1 MGICQS
7 IISRR
12 QTSNNHIESI
22 AKPIKQNFNTTI
34 NEDNNNR
41 IIDNTMDYHDP
52 NRDFDDNAFNIYDKT
67 IKDDSS
73 EGKDE
78 TNDTINNRTPALY
91 KYLPNSIKD
100 SSATN
105 NSIINSMN
113 SNQQEELF
121 KKGDIMSS
129 DYFLTKLGAKSNIF
143 SSVINEKG
151 ETPLSESY
159 ASQNN
164 NKKSGYNQIGYI
176 NKSMESKSNYEN
188 RINTSIHG
196 SYADISQSAYLYV
209 PREDQAP
216 AIDIGGISES
226 MLQSD

>member
-12 QTSNNHIESI
+12 QTSNNHIENI

-34 NEDNNNR
+34 NEDNNNNR
-41 IIDNTMDYHDP
+41 IIDNTMEYHDP
-52 NRDFDDNAFNIYDKT
+52 NRDFDDNAFNIYDKN

-78 TNDTINNRTPALY
+78 TKDTINKIPALH
-91 KYLPNSIKD
+91 KYLINSIKD

-143 SSVINEKG
+143 SSAINEKG
-151 ETPLSESY
+151 EAPLSESY

-176 NKSMESKSNYEN
+176 NKSMGSKSNSEN

-196 SYADISQSAYLYV
+196 SYADISLSAYLYV
-209 PREDQAP
+209 PKEDQAP

>member
-7 IISRR
+7 IIGRQ
-12 QTSNNHIESI
+12 QTSNNHMESI

-52 NRDFDDNAFNIYDKT
+52 NRDFDDNAFNIYDKN

-78 TNDTINNRTPALY
+78 TKDTINKIPALY

-143 SSVINEKG
+143 SSAINEKG
-151 ETPLSESY
+151 EAPLSESY

-164 NKKSGYNQIGYI
+164 NNKSGYNQIGYI
-176 NKSMESKSNYEN
+176 NKSMGSKSNSEN

-196 SYADISQSAYLYV
+196 SYAGTSQSAYIYF
-209 PREDQAP
+209 PKEDEP
-216 AIDIGGISES
+216 PITDIGEISES
-226 MLQSD
+226 MLQSN

>member
-52 NRDFDDNAFNIYDKT
+52 NRDFDDNAFNIYDKN

-78 TNDTINNRTPALY
+78 TKDTINKIPALH
-91 KYLPNSIKD
+91 KYLINSIKD

-143 SSVINEKG
+143 SSAINEKG
-151 ETPLSESY
+151 EAPLSESY

-176 NKSMESKSNYEN
+176 NKSMGSKSNYEN

>member
-129 DYFLTKLGAKSNIF
+129 DYFLTKLGTKSNIF
-143 SSVINEKG
+143 SSVTNEKG

-164 NKKSGYNQIGYI
+164 NKKSGYNQIGFI
-176 NKSMESKSNYEN
+176 NKSMGSKSNYEN

>member
-34 NEDNNNR
+34 NEDNNNNR
-41 IIDNTMDYHDP
+41 IIDNTMEYHDP
-52 NRDFDDNAFNIYDKT
+52 NRDFDDNAFNIYDKN

-78 TNDTINNRTPALY
+78 TKDTINKIPALH
-91 KYLPNSIKD
+91 KYLINSIKD

-143 SSVINEKG
+143 SSAINEKG
-151 ETPLSESY
+151 EAPLSESY

-164 NKKSGYNQIGYI
+164 NNKSGYNQIGYI
-176 NKSMESKSNYEN
+176 NKSMGSKSNSEN

-196 SYADISQSAYLYV
+196 SYAGISQSAYLSV
-209 PREDQAP
+209 PKEDQEP
-216 AIDIGGISES
+216 ITDIGEISES
-226 MLQSD
+226 MLQSN

>member
-1 MGICQS
+1 MGICKS
-7 IISRR
+7 IIGRQ
-12 QTSNNHIESI
+12 QTSNNHMESI

-34 NEDNNNR
+34 NEDNNNNR
-41 IIDNTMDYHDP
+41 KIDNTMEYHDP
-52 NRDFDDNAFNIYDKT
+52 NRDFDDNAFNIYDKN

-78 TNDTINNRTPALY
+78 TKDTINKIPALH
-91 KYLPNSIKD
+91 KYLINSIKD

-143 SSVINEKG
+143 SSAINEKG
-151 ETPLSESY
+151 EAPLSESY

-164 NKKSGYNQIGYI
+164 NNKSGYNQIGYI
-176 NKSMESKSNYEN
+176 NKSMGSKSNSEN

-196 SYADISQSAYLYV
+196 SYAGISQSAYIYF
-209 PREDQAP
+209 PKEDEP
-216 AIDIGGISES
+216 PITDIGEISES
-226 MLQSD
+226 MLQSN

>member
-7 IISRR
+7 IFGRQ
-12 QTSNNHIESI
+12 QTSNNHMESI

-34 NEDNNNR
+34 NEDNNNNR
-41 IIDNTMDYHDP
+41 IIDNTMEYHDP

-78 TNDTINNRTPALY
+78 TKDTINKIPALH
-91 KYLPNSIKD
+91 KYLINSIKD

-143 SSVINEKG
+143 SSAINEKG
-151 ETPLSESY
+151 EAPLSESY

-164 NKKSGYNQIGYI
+164 NNKSGYNQIGYI
-176 NKSMESKSNYEN
+176 NKSMGSKSNSEN

-196 SYADISQSAYLYV
+196 SYAGISQSAYLYV

-226 MLQSD
+226 MLQSN

>member
-7 IISRR
+7 IFGRQ
-12 QTSNNHIESI
+12 QTSNNHMESI

-34 NEDNNNR
+34 NEDNNNNR
-41 IIDNTMDYHDP
+41 IIDNTMEYHDP
-52 NRDFDDNAFNIYDKT
+52 NRDFDDNAFNIYDKN

-78 TNDTINNRTPALY
+78 TKDTINKIPALH
-91 KYLPNSIKD
+91 KYLINSIKD

-143 SSVINEKG
+143 SSAINEKG
-151 ETPLSESY
+151 EAPLSESY

-164 NKKSGYNQIGYI
+164 NNKSGYNQIGYI
-176 NKSMESKSNYEN
+176 NKSMGSKSNSEN

-196 SYADISQSAYLYV
+196 SYAGISQSAYLYV

-226 MLQSD
+226 MLQSN

>member
-7 IISRR
+7 IIGRQ
-12 QTSNNHIESI
+12 QTSNNHMESI

-41 IIDNTMDYHDP
+41 IIDNTMEYHDP
-52 NRDFDDNAFNIYDKT
+52 NRDFDDNAFNIYDKN

-78 TNDTINNRTPALY
+78 TKDTINKIPALH
-91 KYLPNSIKD
+91 KYLINSIKD

-143 SSVINEKG
+143 SSAINEKG
-151 ETPLSESY
+151 EAPLSESY

-164 NKKSGYNQIGYI
+164 NNKSGYNQIGYI
-176 NKSMESKSNYEN
+176 NKSMGSKSNSEN

-196 SYADISQSAYLYV
+196 SNAGISQSAYIYF
-209 PREDQAP
+209 PKEDEP
-216 AIDIGGISES
+216 PITDIGEISES
-226 MLQSD
+226 MLQSN

>member
-52 NRDFDDNAFNIYDKT
+52 NRDFDDNAFNIYDKN

-78 TNDTINNRTPALY
+78 TKDTINKIPALH
-91 KYLPNSIKD
+91 KYLINSIKD

-143 SSVINEKG
+143 SSAINEKG
-151 ETPLSESY
+151 EAPLSESY

-164 NKKSGYNQIGYI
+164 NNKSGYNQIGYI
-176 NKSMESKSNYEN
+176 NKSMGSKSNSEN

>member
-7 IISRR
+7 IIGRQ
-12 QTSNNHIESI
+12 QTSNNHMESI

-34 NEDNNNR
+34 NEDNNNNR
-41 IIDNTMDYHDP
+41 IIDNTMEYHDP
-52 NRDFDDNAFNIYDKT
+52 NRDFDDNAFNIYDKN

-78 TNDTINNRTPALY
+78 TKDTINKIPALH
-91 KYLPNSIKD
+91 KYLINSIKD

-143 SSVINEKG
+143 SSAINEKG
-151 ETPLSESY
+151 EAPLSESY

-164 NKKSGYNQIGYI
+164 NNKSGYNQIGYI
-176 NKSMESKSNYEN
+176 NKSMGSKSNSEN

-196 SYADISQSAYLYV
+196 SYAGISQSAYIYF
-209 PREDQAP
+209 PKEDQP
-216 AIDIGGISES
+216 PITDIGEISES
-226 MLQSD
+226 MLQSN

>member
-34 NEDNNNR
+34 NEDNNNNR
-41 IIDNTMDYHDP
+41 IIDNTMEYHDP
-52 NRDFDDNAFNIYDKT
+52 NRDFDDNAFNIYDKN

-78 TNDTINNRTPALY
+78 TKDTINKIPALH
-91 KYLPNSIKD
+91 KYLINSIKD

-143 SSVINEKG
+143 SSAINEKG
-151 ETPLSESY
+151 EAPLSESY

-164 NKKSGYNQIGYI
+164 NNKSGYNQIGYI
-176 NKSMESKSNYEN
+176 NKSMGSKSNYEN

>member
-12 QTSNNHIESI
+12 QTSNNHIENI

-34 NEDNNNR
+34 NEDNNNNR
-41 IIDNTMDYHDP
+41 IIDNTMEYHDP
-52 NRDFDDNAFNIYDKT
+52 NRDFDDNAFNIYDKN

-78 TNDTINNRTPALY
+78 TKDTINKIPALH
-91 KYLPNSIKD
+91 KYLINSIKD

-176 NKSMESKSNYEN
+176 NKSMGSKSNSEN

-196 SYADISQSAYLYV
+196 SYADISLSAYLYV
-209 PREDQAP
+209 PKEDQAP